1 MAHLSDGT
9 LRRMLDDPDA
19 ITAPDREHYTSC
31 PECRSRHDA
40 MADDARTAQS
50 LLALPAIGFDADRAF
65 ARVVARPPAAPR
77 FGFRLPILR
86 PASRAMVG
94 ALALAVVVAV
104 VATASVNVIPIF
116 APKTVTPVPVTMA
129 DLQSLPD
136 LSAYGTVSW
145 SQKPQPQQVANA
157 AEAQSVSGFAAP
169 KAGTLPAGVSSSV
182 TYFAMKQATGLFTF
196 DADKAAAAA
205 AAHGKSLPAMPA
217 GMNHS
222 TLTLTMGP
230 AVLEI
235 FGDLNQGTGTGTSA
249 SHLNL
254 PQLIIG
260 ESKAPSVSSTGV
272 TVKQL
277 EDYLLAQPGL
287 SPQLAADI
295 RAIGDPTTTLP
306 IPVPVQFATSSKITV
321 QGVHGVALGDNTGLG
336 AAVIWIKGSNV
347 FFVGGTLKQEV
358 IKTVANQLT

>member
-40 MADDARTAQS
+40 MTDDARTAQS
-50 LLALPAIGFDADRAF
+50 LLALPAIGFDTDRAF
-65 ARVVARPPAAPR
+65 ARVAGLPAATPR

-94 ALALAVVVAV
+94 ALALVVVVAV

-116 APKTVTPVPVTMA
+116 APKTVTPVPVTLA
-129 DLQSLPD
+129 DIQSLPD
-136 LSAYGTVSW
+136 LSAYGTVTW
-145 SQKPQPQQVANA
+145 SQQPQPQQVANA
-157 AEAQSVSGFAAP
+157 AEAKTVAGFDAP
-169 KAGTLPAGVSSSV
+169 KAGNLPATVSSTV
-182 TYFAMKQATGLFTF
+182 TYFAMKQATGVFTF
-196 DADKAAAAA
+196 DAAKAAAAA
-205 AAHGKSLPAMPA
+205 AAHGKTLPPMPS
-217 GMNHS
+217 GMDHS

-230 AVLEI
+230 AVLEV
-235 FGDLNQGTGTGTSA
+235 FGDLGKGTGTGAAAQLS
-249 SHLNL
+249 L
-254 PQLIIG
+254 PQLIVA
-260 ESKAPSVSSTGV
+260 ESKAPSVTSTGV
-272 TVKQL
+272 GVKAL
-277 EDYLLAQPGL
+277 EDFLLAQPGL

-321 QGVHGVALGDNTGLG
+321 QGVQGVALGDNTGLG
-336 AAVIWIKGSNV
+336 AAVIWIKDSNV
-347 FFVGGTLKQEV
+347 FLVAGTLKQDV
-358 IKTVANQLT
+358 IKTVANQLA

>member
-1 MAHLSDGT
+1 MAHISDGT

-40 MADDARTAQS
+40 MAEDAHTAQS

-65 ARVVARPPAAPR
+65 ARVAGQPAATPR

-116 APKTVTPVPVTMA
+116 APKTVTPVPVTLA
-129 DLQSLPD
+129 DIQSLPD
-136 LSAYGTVSW
+136 LSAYGTISW
-145 SQKPQPQQVANA
+145 SQQPQPQQVANA
-157 AEAQSVSGFAAP
+157 AEAKTVTGFAAP
-169 KAGTLPAGVSSSV
+169 TAGTLPGGVSSSV
-182 TYFAMKQATGLFTF
+182 TYFAMKQATGVFTF
-196 DADKAAAAA
+196 DAAKAAAAA
-205 AAHGKSLPAMPA
+205 ATKGKTLPTMPA
-217 GMNHS
+217 GMDHS

-230 AVLEI
+230 AVVEV
-235 FGDLNQGTGTGTSA
+235 FGDLKQGTGSRDATQLG
-249 SHLNL
+249 L
-254 PQLIIG
+254 PQLIVA
-260 ESKAPSVSSTGV
+260 ESNAPSVTSTGV

-295 RAIGDPTTTLP
+295 RAIGDPITTLP
-306 IPVPVQFATSSKITV
+306 IPVPVQFATSSKVRV
-321 QGVHGVALGDNTGLG
+321 QGVEGVALGDNTGLG
-336 AAVIWIKGSNV
+336 AAIIWIKGGHV
-347 FFVGGTLKQEV
+347 FFVGGTLKQTA
-358 IKTVANQLT
+358 IKAVADQLT